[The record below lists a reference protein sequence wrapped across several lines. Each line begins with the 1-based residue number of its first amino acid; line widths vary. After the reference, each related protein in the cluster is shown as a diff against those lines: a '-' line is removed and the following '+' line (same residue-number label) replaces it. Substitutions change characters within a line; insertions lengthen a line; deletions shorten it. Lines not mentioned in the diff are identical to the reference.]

1 MDGQAPR
8 IKTLKIT
15 MLLRL
20 IRYWRA
26 ARHALAVATCGAP
39 RSPIYT
45 LSLFQFVFT
54 RVNSR

>member
-1 MDGQAPR
+1 
-8 IKTLKIT
+8 
-15 MLLRL
+15 MLLWL